1 MNAFMRKSLV
11 LVISTFVV
19 LALIGIKDYSEAAS
33 SDKIVL
39 KFGTPQPPEQVKSLA
54 TKAWMEKIEKET
66 NGRVKFE
73 SYFSG
78 TLIGPQAVMD
88 LKKGVVNI
96 ANIQPMYEKAGFRL
110 SQFVLKSFQVC
121 DRPDIYPKVYRE
133 VWNKFPELRKEYDG
147 MKVLALSAGVAH
159 RLSSVIPIKS
169 LADLKG
175 VKVRPSPEA
184 ASLAMELGAD
194 VVNVP
199 MTEVYESLQKKI
211 IKVLIAPEETYK
223 TYRFAEFIKYEVPNF
238 SISRGCQPQMAMNIE
253 TWNKLPPDVQK
264 IFDANQDFWFQDQYN
279 RELERAKEGARL
291 ADQNGVVRSPFP
303 QSEID
308 KLNDVYRKVILKEA
322 ADLDKQGLPAS
333 RIYNE
338 IEALVKRYCSQK

>member
-1 MNAFMRKSLV
+1 MNMLMRKSFI
-11 LVISTFVV
+11 LVIVMLVV
-19 LALIGIKDYSEAAS
+19 LSVAGMKDSEAAS
-33 SDKIVL
+33 PEKIVL

-121 DRPDIYPKVYRE
+121 DRPEIYPKVYKE
-133 VWNKFPELRKEYDG
+133 IWNKFPELRKEYDG

-159 RLSSVIPIKS
+159 RLSGVVPVKS

-175 VKVRPSPEA
+175 LKIRPSPEA
-184 ASLAMELGAD
+184 AQLAMELGAD

-211 IKVLIAPEETYK
+211 IKVLIAPQETYK

-253 TWNKLPPDVQK
+253 TWNKLPPDIQK
-264 IFDANQDFWFQDQYN
+264 VFDANQDFWFLDQYN
-279 RELERAKEGARL
+279 RELDRAKEGAKL
-291 ADQNGVVRSPFP
+291 ADQYGVERNPFP

-308 KLNDVYRKVILKEA
+308 RLNEIYKKVILKEA
-322 ADLDKQGLPAS
+322 ADLDTQGLPAS
-333 RIYNE
+333 KIYNE
-338 IEALVKRYCSQK
+338 IEVLLKKYCSEK